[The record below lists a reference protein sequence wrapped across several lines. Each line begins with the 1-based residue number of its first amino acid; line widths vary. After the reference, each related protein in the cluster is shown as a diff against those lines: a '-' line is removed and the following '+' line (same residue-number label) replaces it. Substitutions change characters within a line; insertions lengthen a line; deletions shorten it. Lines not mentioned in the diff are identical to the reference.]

1 MVEQLSPLEPVYR
14 HGRHGNP
21 EGEPGI
27 VLTETRPGSIVQV
40 GCWPGR
46 ESDALAA
53 ISSATGLAIANLP
66 RAGAVSG
73 HRSGFGIGP
82 GLWLLIDQA
91 EGLAGRLE
99 PVIDIETG
107 TVTDLSHGRT
117 AIRISGPKGE
127 WVLAKLFAI
136 DFSLAA
142 FPVEAGRAT
151 AHHDVFAHI
160 QRIGDDAF
168 DIFVFRSFARAFW
181 TALGHASEEVGYEIR

>member
-27 VLTETRPGSIVQV
+27 VLTETRPGSTVQL

-82 GLWLLIDQA
+82 GLWLLTDQA

-99 PVIDIETG
+99 PVIDSETG

-117 AIRISGPKGE
+117 AIRSTDSLPQPRCARGWCWFRRTPFSTGFPASPDGSRGCGDGGPKSGPDP
-127 WVLAKLFAI
+127 VLTTPATPPI
-136 DFSLAA
+136 RRQ
-142 FPVEAGRAT
+142 PVPCPVVLRGSQ
-151 AHHDVFAHI
+151 D
-160 QRIGDDAF
+160 
-168 DIFVFRSFARAFW
+168 
-181 TALGHASEEVGYEIR
+181 